1 MKTARV
7 NPRSWLLSIRPWRRL
22 SPSSRRLITV
32 GAVLL
37 QIMAVLV
44 SLTLLNMRQV
54 ALHNARQDA
63 ENLGLA
69 IAEQTSN
76 AVQEID
82 LVLLGSQKAIA
93 GEGIATPAAMRA
105 AMETAA
111 VYQGLTQEA
120 YRLPQVQGF
129 AIIGADGRLI
139 SASGHW
145 PAPAVD
151 LSDRDFY
158 RYLKAH
164 DDGTV
169 YLSTPQHDIGD
180 GSGDGGSWTVF
191 VIRRVDGP
199 SGQFLGLVMGAM
211 HLDYFSDFYRSLVA
225 HNGLTVTLMSRT
237 GDIIASYPQIK
248 VTGHHITTATR
259 RPYLPWLSIVASG
272 KPGAYEAPGVL
283 SHGMR
288 LNEVDPLR
296 DYPLVVD
303 IGVSEAGVLTNWRKE
318 SLIVAAGTAMAML
331 CVFLVLRALTLQLQR
346 LEDSE
351 ATLAEQ
357 NAALIKAEA
366 EVGYLANHDDL
377 TGLMNR
383 RAFHQRLDQ
392 AIEQAGRSRGSMAVL
407 YLDLDRF
414 KIANDTRG
422 HDFGDRLLVQL
433 AARLRERVGSADTV
447 ARTGGD
453 EFAILRPVATDAQA
467 LAVLAQELLERIRA
481 PFEIDGTECRIG
493 VSIGIACY
501 PAHGMNAGDLL
512 RNADMALYQA
522 KAEGGNV
529 CRTFDESMNARQQEL
544 YIIEQGLR
552 QALELRQFELNY
564 QPIVETT
571 SGRIIACE
579 TLLRWRHPERGLIPP
594 MDFIGLAESLGLI
607 IPIGYWVFETACIE
621 AKNWPATM
629 VITINLSPVQFR
641 DENLFDKLSEILRR
655 TQFSPE
661 RLILEITEGVLLE
674 DSSHVI
680 GIMSRLR
687 GLGIRFSLDDFGTGH
702 SGFGYMRQ
710 FPLDGIKI
718 DKVFVHDME
727 HQPQAR
733 AIVTAV
739 LTVATALGLGV
750 VAEGVENG
758 AQLAA
763 LRQLGCR
770 YVQGYFT
777 GRPQSQLE
785 VRALLRENHR
795 EIVKV

>member
-1 MKTARV
+1 MKAARADAG
-7 NPRSWLLSIRPWRRL
+7 RWLTSLRPWARL

-37 QIMAVLV
+37 QLMAILV
-44 SLTLLNMRQV
+44 SLALLNMRQV

-63 ENLGLA
+63 ENLGIA
-69 IAEQTSN
+69 IAEQTSRSIQ
-76 AVQEID
+76 AID
-82 LVLLGSQKAIA
+82 LVLLGTQKEIA
-93 GEGIATPAAMRA
+93 DEGITTPEGFRTALATEAVHRA
-105 AMETAA
+105 LK
-111 VYQGLTQEA
+111 QGGSGVSQA
-120 YRLPQVQGF
+120 QGF
-129 AIIGADGRLI
+129 AIVGADGRLI
-139 SASGHW
+139 NASGQW
-145 PAPAVD
+145 PVPPAD
-151 LSDRDFY
+151 LSGRDCY
-158 RYLKAH
+158 QYLKTH
-164 DDGTV
+164 DDPAL
-169 YLSTPQHDIGD
+169 YLSRPQIDIATGK
-180 GSGDGGSWTVF
+180 WTVF
-191 VIRRVDGP
+191 AVRRVNSP
-199 SGQFLGLVMGAM
+199 SGQFLGLLVGAVN
-211 HLDYFSDFYRSLVA
+211 LDYFTDFYRSLVA
-225 HNGLTVTLMSRT
+225 HNGLTVTLLSRA
-237 GDIIASYPQIK
+237 GDVIASYPPIK
-248 VTGHHITTATR
+248 LAGHKITTATR
-259 RPYLPWLSIVASG
+259 QPYLPWLTIVASG
-272 KPGAYEAPGVL
+272 QPGSYEAPGVL
-283 SHGMR
+283 SPGMR
-288 LNEVDPLR
+288 LNEVDPLHA
-296 DYPLVVD
+296 YPLVVD
-303 IGVSEAGVLTNWRKE
+303 IGVSEAAVLTNWRKE
-318 SLIVAAGTAMAML
+318 SWIAAGGTAVAML

-346 LEDSE
+346 LENSE

-357 NAALIKAEA
+357 NAALLKVEA
-366 EVGYLANHDDL
+366 EISYLANHDDL
-377 TGLMNR
+377 TGLVNR

-392 AIEQAGRSRGSMAVL
+392 AIGQAARGRCSMAVL

-433 AARLRERVGSADTV
+433 AARLRARVGEADTV

-453 EFAILRPVATDAQA
+453 EFAILRPVAADAQELAALAQA
-467 LAVLAQELLERIRA
+467 LLEGIRE

-501 PAHGMNAGDLL
+501 PAHGTNAGDLL
-512 RNADMALYQA
+512 RNADMALYEA
-522 KAEGGNV
+522 KAEGGDV

-544 YIIEQGLR
+544 YVIEQGLR

-564 QPIVETT
+564 QPVVEAASGKIV
-571 SGRIIACE
+571 ACE
-579 TLLRWRHPERGLIPP
+579 ALLRWRHPERGLIPP

-607 IPIGYWVFETACIE
+607 IPIGYWVFETACTE
-621 AKNWPATM
+621 AQHWPA
-629 VITINLSPVQFR
+629 VIAITVNLSPVQFR

-655 TQFSPE
+655 TQFSPD

-680 GIMSRLR
+680 GIMNRLR

-702 SGFGYMRQ
+702 SGFGYLRQ

-718 DKVFVHDME
+718 DKVFVSDME

-750 VAEGVENG
+750 VAEGVENA

-777 GRPQSQLE
+777 GRPKAQMEIKTLLKENRLE
-785 VRALLRENHR
+785 A
-795 EIVKV
+795 VKA